1 MYSCPPISPP
11 FPIGNTVTQAGTPGC
26 APPVPWS
33 PFLFDAKGTCQVKV
47 SAKVQNPCVSGT
59 PGPCSNRTIKIKC
72 SGITTA
78 DGLTLI
84 SGPGW
89 QLALAERTTLAD
101 DGGLGSGNTDMTIID
116 HRSRWALP
124 PGAKGKLRATFVNA
138 DVSSCSPAGGCI
150 LNLPTCTNTE
160 VLGIQLLDPAGR
172 PFATIGSSTR

>member
-1 MYSCPPISPP
+1 
-11 FPIGNTVTQAGTPGC
+11 
-26 APPVPWS
+26 
-33 PFLFDAKGTCQVKV
+33 
-47 SAKVQNPCVSGT
+47 
-59 PGPCSNRTIKIKC
+59 
-72 SGITTA
+72 
-78 DGLTLI
+78 
-84 SGPGW
+84 
-89 QLALAERTTLAD
+89 
-101 DGGLGSGNTDMTIID
+101 MTIID